1 MPVNKPMSFETILLE
16 VDATDHVATI
26 TLNRPEQ
33 LNAFNRTMCEE
44 MARAWHTVKLDES
57 VHAVVLRAAGDRAF
71 SADWTSR
78 RPMGS
83 PKTSGTTKIPAKP

>member
-1 MPVNKPMSFETILLE
+1 MSTGRFETILLN

-44 MARAWHTVKLDES
+44 MAQAWRAVRAS
-57 VHAVVLRAAGDRAF
+57 VCASRAPWPGLA
-71 SADWTSR
+71 
-78 RPMGS
+78 
-83 PKTSGTTKIPAKP
+83 